1 MLNFNQ
7 KADNMLQEFSAS
19 GIGISVEG
27 NNLKIES
34 VKPLTNNQRNLIRK
48 LKSEFLKYLRD
59 QNKVEEHCS
68 RVEVVAEKATFQKEG
83 LKPDKK
89 GEQKETTPDSYLG
102 MSTNQIIPT
111 QRLKFYWSVLGDCIE
126 DRIKFTFRCT
136 DQHEA
141 NELKILTFSLVYQI
155 NDRWKVELNGMELRA
170 EPPAGKEGG
179 VVKKLE
185 YSCLEKTTELRKC
198 V

>member
-1 MLNFNQ
+1 MKLTPLKALALEAQLSNRQSNQSLTLPERLSNFGSYFKANDEQ
-7 KADNMLQEFSAS
+7 KL
-19 GIGISVEG
+19 
-27 NNLKIES
+27 
-34 VKPLTNNQRNLIRK
+34 
-48 LKSEFLKYLRD
+48 
-59 QNKVEEHCS
+59 
-68 RVEVVAEKATFQKEG
+68 
-83 LKPDKK
+83 DKK
-89 GEQKETTPDSYLG
+89 LDGNGVQNNTVPASYLG
-102 MSTNQIIPT
+102 LSAKPIIPA
-111 QRLKFYWSVLGDCIE
+111 QRLRFYWAVLGDCIE
-126 DRIKFTFRCT
+126 DRKAFVFRCT

-170 EPPAGKEGG
+170 EPPAGKEG